1 MMNNV
6 EMINLM
12 CIFNHSSKRV
22 LIADMKASLPYIDD
36 SDMVELMEETIKVL
50 EFMTENEYAEIVF
63 EPAMDK
69 DEVWEVQEV
78 ELL

>member
-1 MMNNV
+1 MNNV
-6 EMINLM
+6 EMINLI

-63 EPAMDK
+63 EPAIDE
-69 DEVWEVQEV
+69 DEVWEVREG
-78 ELL
+78 

>member
-1 MMNNV
+1 MNNV
-6 EMINLM
+6 EMINLI

-50 EFMTENEYAEIVF
+50 ESMTENVYAEIVF
-63 EPAMDK
+63 EPAIDE
-69 DEVWEVQEV
+69 DEV
-78 ELL
+78 

>member
-1 MMNNV
+1 MNNV

-12 CIFNHSSKRV
+12 CIFEHSSKAV

-36 SDMVELMEETIKVL
+36 SDMARLMEETIKVL
-50 EFMTENEYAEIVF
+50 ESMTEEEFAEIVF
-63 EPAMDK
+63 EPAMDEG
-69 DEVWEVQEV
+69 EVWEVREV

>member
-1 MMNNV
+1 MNNV

-50 EFMTENEYAEIVF
+50 ESMTENEYAEIVF
-63 EPAMDK
+63 EPAIDE
-69 DEVWEVQEV
+69 DEV
-78 ELL
+78 

>member
-1 MMNNV
+1 MNNV
-6 EMINLM
+6 EMINLI

-50 EFMTENEYAEIVF
+50 ESMTENEYAEIVF
-63 EPAMDK
+63 EPAMDE
-69 DEVWEVQEV
+69 DEV
-78 ELL
+78 

>member
-1 MMNNV
+1 MNNV
-6 EMINLM
+6 EMINLI

-50 EFMTENEYAEIVF
+50 ESMTENEYAEIVF
-63 EPAMDK
+63 EPAIDE
-69 DEVWEVQEV
+69 DEV
-78 ELL
+78 